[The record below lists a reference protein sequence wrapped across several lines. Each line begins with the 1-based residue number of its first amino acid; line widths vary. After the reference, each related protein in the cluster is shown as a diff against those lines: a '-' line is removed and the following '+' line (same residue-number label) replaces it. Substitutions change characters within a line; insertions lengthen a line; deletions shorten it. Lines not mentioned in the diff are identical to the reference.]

1 MTGYVLT
8 VRREANNGN
17 CGGGDLAELGLEC
30 DCINI
35 TNPVGCHTLEHGLFK
50 LS

>member
-8 VRREANNGN
+8 VRREEKSGN
-17 CGGGDLAELGLEC
+17 CGGGNLAKLGC

-35 TNPVGCHTLEHGLFK
+35 TNPVGCDTLKHGLFQ